1 MTVRPT
7 TAEPAQSARHD
18 LSTQVRSLAV
28 ILREEFGVPFAFHA
42 LPGGEPVPPSSA
54 EEVRERV
61 PSFTPEQCANF
72 VAGTNAQVTV
82 RADGRYQI
90 LVPLGETGNASL
102 LGVAT
107 LPGFARKP
115 VEAVEE
121 CRRVQKWAQSV
132 RDRLSLT
139 ILFAGHHRKE
149 KGPNGP
155 GSLAW
160 ETVAGLSNL
169 LGRLRTH
176 KEPAKQQ
183 DRILRTAR
191 EVLRVGSVVWVPR
204 HPDAEVLVSG
214 EFGLSPWDCR
224 QLAGR
229 IAKSPELEK
238 TGFLICNNPSAM
250 SWGPWL
256 SNIASLVA
264 VAVEHPGADG
274 LLIGVNKGS
283 VALRRGADGNGHTN
297 AGETDTGSTA
307 FTQTAGGGG
316 PGRGNA
322 AALAAFGSVFA
333 LHASASGRYRDMKE
347 LVVGLIRSLTE
358 AIDARNSESCGH
370 SERVG
375 RIAAEVARELG
386 LQDDEVRDVYLA
398 GLLHD
403 IGKIGIRDAVLC
415 KEEPLNAEEAEHL
428 EQHVTIG
435 SAILADLRPLRHLI
449 PGVRH
454 HHERYDGGGYPG
466 GLKGDEIPLIARI
479 LAVADSYDVLSAHSS
494 PQRATPPEQVE
505 ELLRL
510 GTGTQWDPRVVEAL
524 FRCHSKVLEA
534 GTKPSQAL
542 SWRG

>member
-1 MTVRPT
+1 MTVRT
-7 TAEPAQSARHD
+7 TLAEPAKAVRHD
-18 LSTQVRSLAV
+18 LSTQAGSLAV
-28 ILREEFGVPFAFHA
+28 ILREEFGVPFAFRT
-42 LPGGEPVPPSSA
+42 LPRGEPVPTSHEMRPEHVSH
-54 EEVRERV
+54 V
-61 PSFTPEQCANF
+61 TPEQCARF
-72 VAGTNAQVTV
+72 VTETNAQVTA
-82 RADGRYQI
+82 RADGRYQV
-90 LVPLGETGNASL
+90 LVPLGDAGSASL
-102 LGVAT
+102 LGVAS

-115 VEAVEE
+115 AEAVEE
-121 CRRVQKWAQSV
+121 CRRLRKWAQTV

-149 KGPNGP
+149 PGPHGS

-169 LGRLRTH
+169 LGRLRIH

-191 EVLRVGSVVWVPR
+191 EVLQVGAVIWVPR
-204 HPDAEVLVSG
+204 RPDDEVLVSG
-214 EFGLSPWDCR
+214 DLGLSPWDCR
-224 QLAGR
+224 QLAQR
-229 IAKSPELEK
+229 AAKSPELEK
-238 TGFLICNNPSAM
+238 AGFLICNNPGEK
-250 SWGPWL
+250 SWGPWF
-256 SNIASLVA
+256 SNIASFVA
-264 VAVEHPGADG
+264 VAVDQQGTDG
-274 LLIGVNKGS
+274 LLIAVNKDPGPP
-283 VALRRGADGNGHTN
+283 RPGAGGNGHAN
-297 AGETDTGSTA
+297 GLETDTLPTA
-307 FTQTAGGGG
+307 ITQTIGDAG
-316 PGRGNA
+316 PRRGVV
-322 AALAAFGSVFA
+322 AALAAFASLFA
-333 LHASASGRYRDMKE
+333 LHAGASSRYRDMKE
-347 LVVGLIRSLTE
+347 LVVGLIRALTE
-358 AIDARNSESCGH
+358 AIDARGSWSCGH

-375 RIAAEVARELG
+375 RTAIELARGLG